1 MAHKKS
7 GYQGEIEKGRTKG
20 ESGMKSPTM
29 PKEQFT
35 KTFDKLDGV
44 DLRYASEMNASQ
56 EYHTAN
62 EGLKNYVKKH
72 KMNYY
77 NGQ

>member
-1 MAHKKS
+1 MGKKS
-7 GYQGEIEKGRTKG
+7 GYEGEIERGRTKG

-29 PKEQFT
+29 PKEHFT
-35 KTFDKLDGV
+35 KTYDKLDGV
-44 DLRYASEMNASQ
+44 DLRYASEMNAAQ

-72 KMNYY
+72 KMNFY